1 MKRLLDFSLIV
12 SMIILLLFFGCDKKS
27 TKSDDINCND
37 LSIQNNAPSYPFNC
51 SGTYSASI
59 TNIQYDQYG
68 RKTSYNFDISCSSH
82 NETLTGRY
90 YNMTYNSI
98 AQLQTFEATING
110 KHCSY
115 P

>member
-1 MKRLLDFSLIV
+1 MTRLINLFLIIAITAFIG
-12 SMIILLLFFGCDKKS
+12 IIGCDKKS